1 MRKLLFS
8 RTQKKLYS
16 DTVVRIGKNNLG
28 FSLVELIIVIAIM
41 AILAGIAIPVLGVF
55 IEKAEKNNDQQLIS
69 DILRAIEIG
78 NKSGTYVNDDS
89 FKMGDL
95 SYPIGF
101 IILRDTPGLQIITSS
116 TETTVVEGE
125 CKFETRTIQYHVPH
139 ERPGEGPRMR
149 H

>member
-8 RTQKKLYS
+8 KSQKKHYS
-16 DTVVRIGKNNLG
+16 DTVIRIGKNNMG

-78 NKSGTYVNDDS
+78 NKSGAYVNDDS

-101 IILRDTPGLQIITSS
+101 IILSDTPGLQIITSS

-125 CKFETRTIQYHVPH
+125 CKFETRTIQYVTS
-139 ERPGEGPRMR
+139 GIQQMTCSKKK
-149 H
+149 